1 MPHKFHATIC
11 MIAWRKKDKGD
22 WDAKV
27 QPSSNATNTFKGKK
41 TMKEI
46 QKQTQFPK
54 VPK

>member
-41 TMKEI
+41 NNERDTETNTI
-46 QKQTQFPK
+46 S
-54 VPK
+54 